1 MWDNPSASNDGKVE
15 ELPVE
20 IDEEEDLEFSNDL
33 EFSEDFF
40 NKFCEIKIKSWVF
53 KECFFFKS

>member
-1 MWDNPSASNDGKVE
+1 MWDNPSASDDGKVE

-20 IDEEEDLEFSNDL
+20 IDEEEDLEFSDDL

-40 NKFCEIKIKSWVF
+40 NKLCEIKIKS
-53 KECFFFKS
+53 